1 MGGLAG
7 LGISLLA
14 LLPALA
20 AGEKVPLASFGI
32 AILLIATSTLVPYL
46 FVRWRWHVIRN
57 RHEG

>member
-1 MGGLAG
+1 MG

-20 AGEKVPLASFGI
+20 AGEKVPIASFGI